1 MDRSSYQS
9 AAEATRIYYYKY
21 VRNARVVG
29 VIWALFVICLAIIEV
44 VVFAQPQWLGD
55 SKTSPG
61 TGYFGLFK
69 YCMLMEESSGELQCF
84 GGLDNF
90 SSILNAKFKTATVLV
105 GISVLIIFF
114 CVICLLLFFFIS
126 PKIVYYA
133 IAALLLL
140 AAVFLAIGC
149 IVYPSGWDDKDVMKV
164 CGRESDRFQKA
175 ECEIRWALILAVIAI
190 FDGIVLAL
198 LAIVLGSRQVPRRS
212 RVMIKNDGVP
222 AVAKSDY
229 AESISKPSMLIQPR
243 IATASDDQFADY
255 SQYSSRARSRKG
267 F

>member
-9 AAEATRIYYYKY
+9 AAEATKIYYYKY

-55 SKTSPG
+55 SKSSPG

-69 YCMLMEESSGELQCF
+69 YCILLEDTSGELKCF

-90 SSILNAKFKTATVLV
+90 SSILNGNFKAATVLV

-114 CVICLLLFFFIS
+114 CVISLLLFFFVS
-126 PKIVYYA
+126 PKRVYYS
-133 IAALLLL
+133 IAMLLIL
-140 AAVFLAIGC
+140 AAIFLAIGC
-149 IVYPSGWDDKDVMKV
+149 LVYPNGWDDKDVRRV
-164 CGRESDRFQKA
+164 CGKDSDKFDRA
-175 ECEIRWALILAVIAI
+175 DCEIRWALILAVIAI

-212 RVMIKNDGVP
+212 RVLLKNETIPV
-222 AVAKSDY
+222 VAKSDY
-229 AESISKPSMLIQPR
+229 AESIGKPSVLIQPR
-243 IATASDDQFADY
+243 IATASDDHFADY

>member
-55 SKTSPG
+55 SKASPG

-69 YCMLMEESSGELQCF
+69 YCMLMEESSGELQCY

-90 SSILNAKFKTATVLV
+90 SSILNGKFKVATIFV

-114 CVICLLLFFFIS
+114 CVLSLLLFFFVS
-126 PKIVYYA
+126 PKRVYYG
-133 IAALLLL
+133 ISVLLIL
-140 AAVFLAIGC
+140 AAIFLAIGC
-149 IVYPSGWDDKDVMKV
+149 IVYPSGWDDSDIKRV
-164 CGRESDRFQKA
+164 CGDSDKFKKA
-175 ECEIRWALILAVIAI
+175 GCEIRWALILGVIAI

-198 LAIVLGSRQVPRRS
+198 LAIVLGSRQVSRRS
-212 RVMIKNDGVP
+212 RVMLKNETVP
-222 AVAKSDY
+222 VVAKCKKKKGLY
-229 AESISKPSMLIQPR
+229 NLYLCIS
-243 IATASDDQFADY
+243 F
-255 SQYSSRARSRKG
+255 
-267 F
+267 